1 MTRTAR
7 LQLTLNDIR
16 TARGQYAT
24 MSAVARQLLVND
36 LLAGR
41 KVV

>member
-1 MTRTAR
+1 MTYAAR
-7 LQLTLNDIR
+7 LQLTINDIR
-16 TARGQYAT
+16 AARGQYAA

-41 KVV
+41 KAA